1 MVEWGLDVTDM
12 TVFWLV
18 LGLGLLFSALVAML
32 KVGLWVWI
40 VSLVLGRPPQYQTAL
55 VVRSASMAN
64 GLKKWLTIVATIL
77 GTISTTVGLVKG
89 CEEASAP
96 VFIPSGQTAQYRPQR
111 NGYRC
116 CTDQGTCDLLFGTM
130 PVGSPCLCTVEL
142 VQLQGTV
149 CE

>member
-1 MVEWGLDVTDM
+1 LDVTDM
-12 TVFWLV
+12 TAFWLV
-18 LGLGLLFSALVAML
+18 IGLGLLFSAMVAMV

-40 VSLVLGRPPQYQTAL
+40 VSLVLGRPPQYRGAPAI
-55 VVRSASMAN
+55 RSASVAD

-77 GTISTTVGLVKG
+77 GIISTTVGLVKG
-89 CEEASAP
+89 CEEESAP
-96 VFIPSGQTAQYRPQR
+96 VFIPSGQTAQYWPQR

-116 CTDQGTCDLLFGTM
+116 CTDQGACDLLFGTM
-130 PVGSPCLCTVEL
+130 PVGSPCLCTMLL